1 MATPSAKAR
10 SLMPGPGAVPGGA
23 AVRAMD
29 FALPVP
35 DNGVLRVL
43 DRNGDP
49 VEGAT
54 ATPWNPSE
62 SMWQVTGPDGS
73 TSIFRDDG
81 ELVMREVEGLV
92 DGAYAKYYVD
102 KDGARI
108 APEMVAMTKEGDL
121 DGVSV
126 DQQFPEPGGV
136 PEERAV
142 LNEQQQPRFER
153 LRQTIVQTGGD
164 LLNNTGASDNLR
176 TIQETLAE
184 VRRTDVAIREA
195 LKNDPVV
202 RSRLS
207 AMVEFAGGD
216 PLSDNLL
223 APVDAPFN
231 PQPSKRDAER
241 AGKRMEA
248 EASAL
253 DDLPDEDQEARR
265 QWQKDNRDALVGPNA
280 PESASTQAAA
290 PPAGKVRLEKR
301 AEIDKPPSTRTR
313 MPKPPLDGR
322 LSAYTGWSNREM
334 LIRDLNTGE
343 WRTFDPVGDATR
355 ASEARVAPA
364 LFDDSERRM
373 YHRDLERQ
381 QKTLDRIGDR
391 MQRLASVRDMFDQQM
406 ANAAGYLPNE
416 LRTRA
421 IVDASPA
428 ERAGITGD
436 MPQGDSA
443 AQGAFNPNTEQWDY
457 LSYGTNDIP
466 LSDADAARL
475 SDELAQLLSQRDAAD
490 AAAIRMINR
499 MRQIQGNP
507 EPYVD
512 SLLQS
517 NPSLERG
524 AAIDPQISA
533 GVSQLG
539 RALGDATSV
548 RELADS
554 AIELQGA
561 INESQMLGRRIAQ
574 LRRQLGNIDDGIP
587 GSPLPG
593 APDEKPLLGEQLQQ
607 ASAFRVADRR
617 GLPSR
622 KPLYQ
627 RQGQLRSALTQGR
640 FGREVSP
647 DRVVG
652 PEGLYPTM
660 QDVMDR
666 ATLNNPM
673 AQTPEGLNTQMM
685 GDEAAKMFPRA
696 YGIPVSPSWNPL
708 DDPLPAFDAGR
719 RYPGRQNLADSADV
733 PEGLPPKGD
742 TPDAPAPFPEPADIP
757 SGGTP
762 QLPTAEEIARLSPE
776 DQSRVSELSKQ
787 YDDLNEEAYQMEMG
801 GNIADADYLREQADE
816 IAAEV
821 QQIVGHPNASPAA
834 AFADPGDVP
843 AKTPT
848 AAPTTPAPQPK
859 ATVDATPAAIALA
872 EELGIDINTVTPS
885 NGKRVTKRDVQ
896 NAAKAPPQVSGFPA
910 PGATPAAAASP
921 QAASPSQ
928 GSVPP
933 PKPVPQPAA
942 HMSVRDL
949 LAAARARQRATGQQ
963 PQQAASQPAAATPQA
978 GNPPPGAVPAQP
990 APSTSAAARARQR
1003 ATAQTAPQPATT
1015 ASPAARARQR
1025 AQSNNPTPQSPTP
1038 PAKTLTPA
1046 QKQANKTWF
1055 ERNYGKVAAGGVG
1068 LLGAYMYS
1076 QSGGD
1081 SAEDMMG
1088 NFLRNSNPQ
1097 QATPAARRSPEDAA
1111 VLQQTLDR
1119 IRRSSS
1125 GGQRVRYQTGQNPIG
1140 IEMF

>member
-231 PQPSKRDAER
+231 PQPSKRDAGR
-241 AGKRMEA
+241 AEKRMEA

-280 PESASTQAAA
+280 PESSSTQAAA

-313 MPKPPLDGR
+313 IPKPPLDGR
-322 LSAYTGWSNREM
+322 LSYYTGWSDREM

-364 LFDDSERRM
+364 LFADSERRM
-373 YHRDLERQ
+373 YHRDLARQ

-391 MQRLASVRDMFDQQM
+391 MQRLTSVRDMFDQQM

-436 MPQGDSA
+436 MPQGDPA

-466 LSDADAARL
+466 LSDAAAARL
-475 SDELAQLLSQRDAAD
+475 SDDLAQLLSQRDAAD

-507 EPYVD
+507 EPYVE

-517 NPSLERG
+517 SPNLERG

-539 RALGDATSV
+539 GALGDATSV

-696 YGIPVSPSWNPL
+696 YGIPVGPGWNPL
-708 DDPLPAFDAGR
+708 DDPLPAFDSGR
-719 RYPGRQNLADSADV
+719 RTLPAEPPPPGDV
-733 PEGLPPKGD
+733 PEGAAPQEPPAQNPWTTAAPKTAD
-742 TPDAPAPFPEPADIP
+742 DAPAEFPQPGNVPETEP
-757 SGGTP
+757 S
-762 QLPTAEEIARLSPE
+762 
-776 DQSRVSELSKQ
+776 
-787 YDDLNEEAYQMEMG
+787 
-801 GNIADADYLREQADE
+801 
-816 IAAEV
+816 
-821 QQIVGHPNASPAA
+821 ASPAPEKPQ
-834 AFADPGDVP
+834 FADPGDVP
-843 AKTPT
+843 E
-848 AAPTTPAPQPK
+848 
-859 ATVDATPAAIALA
+859 DASI
-872 EELGIDINTVTPS
+872 
-885 NGKRVTKRDVQ
+885 
-896 NAAKAPPQVSGFPA
+896 PQVAARGFPA
-910 PGATPAAAASP
+910 DEQVASLPPEQQARIRELSQQHAALYDEAYQYEMGGSIETAETLRDQADELAAEARKLASQLPAGNPPPGPVPAATTKAAPQGQPAAQATPQGTPPPGPVPGP
-921 QAASPSQ
+921 QAATTSP
-928 GSVPP
+928 
-933 PKPVPQPAA
+933 
-942 HMSVRDL
+942 
-949 LAAARARQRATGQQ
+949 AARARQRATGQ
-963 PQQAASQPAAATPQA
+963 
-978 GNPPPGAVPAQP
+978 
-990 APSTSAAARARQR
+990 
-1003 ATAQTAPQPATT
+1003 TAPQPAAT

-1055 ERNYGKVAAGGVG
+1055 ERNYGKVAAGGAG

-1125 GGQRVRYQTGQNPIG
+1125 GGQRVPYQTGQNPIG